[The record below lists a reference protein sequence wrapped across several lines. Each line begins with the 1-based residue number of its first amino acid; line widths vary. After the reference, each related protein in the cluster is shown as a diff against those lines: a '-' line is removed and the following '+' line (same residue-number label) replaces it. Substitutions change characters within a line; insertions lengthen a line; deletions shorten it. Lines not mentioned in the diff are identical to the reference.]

1 MPPKRKNVANGPKQT
16 GPSKRRNIA
25 RTHSFRLLED
35 HDVTDTTSEH
45 VNRIFLLDSSAVPE
59 GGPTGID
66 FDTMEKRN
74 YPKLDAS
81 RLDKHKLPFLIRNC
95 AIECLNLM
103 QSLKEDFDEIKEES
117 PDKKGRI
124 SNVGRILTGIAD
136 GGKSYALYHVVQF
149 CRASGWLVLYVPRL
163 GTLAV
168 EKDEDAA
175 KKILT
180 DFIKAEKTK
189 LKKMKYP
196 NKDYSV
202 YDFIL
207 NGIGNE
213 EFVKTFNGLMSVFLA
228 DELTY
233 PLLIAVDEWN
243 ARFSQTTSCKEVLK
257 AFNDKMMTSGF
268 WLYSISA
275 AFDPVQGLRNADAT
289 TILIKIPSYTE
300 EEYDCTIECQQHF
313 KRLPT
318 AIDKEQI
325 QYHSAL
331 IPRMILY
338 WCIEWSSNL
347 ERPFE
352 DVLKSFSN
360 RAVNYYRGRI
370 RRTLER
376 ASGLPVDN
384 KTLIHQTAAFFY
396 LNVPV
401 TDLPEL
407 WEISG
412 LFIEEKSEMDGGAYV
427 YKCVCPSVDMAIV
440 KYFQDSANSTITILI
455 ADPAINWRGLELLV
469 SRYFRRGGISTVSLV
484 DKNLMGEKRQDERL
498 NISLSRSLEQTTLLI
513 NTPIPPGTF
522 LILRRGHAVIDFIA
536 YSSENLGELFFIQI
550 SKSSYTTHESKVTDL
565 KNKIQGGNKSILEH
579 YMGLCQTEDGKKR
592 FPKVQAKDINNL
604 SKKLPKGVYYMFI
617 TTSDSEIRSTNTIK
631 NHPVIL
637 VQGDDVKSVVGS
649 DWDSYKE
656 KF

>member
-1 MPPKRKNVANGPKQT
+1 
-16 GPSKRRNIA
+16 
-25 RTHSFRLLED
+25 
-35 HDVTDTTSEH
+35 
-45 VNRIFLLDSSAVPE
+45 
-59 GGPTGID
+59 
-66 FDTMEKRN
+66 
-74 YPKLDAS
+74 
-81 RLDKHKLPFLIRNC
+81 
-95 AIECLNLM
+95 
-103 QSLKEDFDEIKEES
+103 
-117 PDKKGRI
+117 
-124 SNVGRILTGIAD
+124 
-136 GGKSYALYHVVQF
+136 
-149 CRASGWLVLYVPRL
+149 
-163 GTLAV
+163 
-168 EKDEDAA
+168 
-175 KKILT
+175 
-180 DFIKAEKTK
+180 
-189 LKKMKYP
+189 MKYC
-196 NKDYSV
+196 NKDYSL

-213 EFVKTFNGLMSVFLA
+213 EFVETFNGLMSVFLSN
-228 DELTY
+228 ELKY
-233 PLLIAVDEWN
+233 PLLIAVYEWN

-275 AFDPVQGLRNADAT
+275 AFNPVQGLRNVDAS

-300 EEYDCTIECQQHF
+300 EEYDCIIECQQHF

-325 QYHSAL
+325 RYHSAL
-331 IPRMILY
+331 IPRMILF

-360 RAVNYYRGRI
+360 RAVNYYKGRI

-376 ASGLPVDN
+376 ASSLPEN

-427 YKCVCPSVDMAIV
+427 YKCVCPSVGMAIV
-440 KYFQDSANSTITILI
+440 KYFQDSANPTINILI

-469 SRYFRRGGISTVSLV
+469 SRYFRRGGISTVSLA
-484 DKNLMGEKRQDERL
+484 DKNLMGEKRQDEQL
-498 NISLSRSLEQTTLLI
+498 NISLSRSLEQTTPLI
-513 NTPIPPGTF
+513 NTPILPGTF

-536 YSSENLGELFFIQI
+536 YSSENRGELFFIQI
-550 SKSSYTTHESKVTDL
+550 SKSSYTAHESKVTDL
-565 KNKIQGGNKSILEH
+565 KNKVQGGNKSVLEH

-604 SKKLPKGVYYMFI
+604 SKKLPKGVYYVFI
-617 TTSDSEIRSTNTIK
+617 TTSDSEIRSTNTNK

-637 VQGDDVKSVVGS
+637 VQGDDVKSVMGS
-649 DWDSYKE
+649 EWDLYKE